1 MKFKVGNRTYTFI
14 QAVYKDYSEITEI
27 TDDIAIVGF
36 DIFGKVHEFWKSNVE
51 FL

>member
-1 MKFKVGNRTYTFI
+1 MKFKVGNKTYTFI
-14 QAVYKDYSEITEI
+14 QAIYKDYPET